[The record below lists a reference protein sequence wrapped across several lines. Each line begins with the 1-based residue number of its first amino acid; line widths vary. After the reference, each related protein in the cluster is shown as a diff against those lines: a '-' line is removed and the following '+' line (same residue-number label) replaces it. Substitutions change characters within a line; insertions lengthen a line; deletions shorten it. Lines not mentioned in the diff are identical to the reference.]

1 MYDFVDK
8 LRHFLSFFAVF
19 CFFYGGTWAQD
30 QSVLTDLDLSKTP
43 YSWLLVSSGSAV
55 CRPIKTSYGWLDLTE
70 GKMASAFTESGAV
83 LWQQGLPAQAAGL
96 ACADQDGFAAVLLKG
111 RRLCLL
117 NPSGLVL
124 WQKAL
129 DFEPKAN
136 PLFGRDGRFFV
147 FGKSEAAAFGMNGV
161 QKWKEKTEPL
171 SSTLSPMQLDDGS
184 LLLFLEEAQGS
195 KSVGLRLSPFGA
207 VLERIV
213 FSGLVSAACS
223 LENGV
228 LLCFSDGSAGL
239 CSVDKG
245 EAKSKWVIKG
255 LGPGQNPRFFP
266 IDAFR
271 AALAFSGAGGS
282 RLAVINTKKAAAES
296 VFGAA
301 DIKGLEYAQAYGD
314 EIFLAAA
321 DFGALYTLAG
331 KRTRGASFP
340 ARTKKFNWDYVL
352 YGSGGNII
360 FTSRNWSVAGWRLLK
375 ASRPAA
381 SESYGSKR
389 KNYKDFYKGQRNDF
403 RLVQEAASQ
412 SRAAA
417 LKKGGYGE
425 NEKDYLFASDA
436 VIGGMFEKLMKKNSL
451 GGSIGAMGGEDLYS
465 FSLAQESACVGALGL
480 FGSAEAAQTLAKVL
494 STCKDESVLIPALKA
509 VQDCGYDPT
518 GAIMDSIESLV
529 AGALPSQETLLK
541 EACAS
546 LYSLCRFMGRP
557 AINKKGLKILA
568 SLRLPQYPSSA
579 KEEAR
584 NVYEKLAKLKF

>member
-8 LRHFLSFFAVF
+8 LRHFLAFFAVF

-30 QSVLTDLDLSKTP
+30 QSVLTDVDLSKTP

-171 SSTLSPMQLDDGS
+171 SATLWPMQLDDGS

-207 VLERIV
+207 LLERIV

-296 VFGAA
+296 VFEAA

-314 EIFLAAA
+314 EFFLAAA

-375 ASRPAA
+375 ASRQAA

-389 KNYKDFYKGQRNDF
+389 KNYKDFYKWLHNICDQWQINDELKNKLDMCGEEIYANIAFYAYPQTEGDIRVAVLKDETQVTLKFADDGIPYNPLEKPDPDITLPPEQRP
-403 RLVQEAASQ
+403 
-412 SRAAA
+412 
-417 LKKGGYGE
+417 
-425 NEKDYLFASDA
+425 
-436 VIGGMFEKLMKKNSL
+436 L
-451 GGSIGAMGGEDLYS
+451 GG
-465 FSLAQESACVGALGL
+465 LGI
-480 FGSAEAAQTLAKVL
+480 FMV
-494 STCKDESVLIPALKA
+494 
-509 VQDCGYDPT
+509 
-518 GAIMDSIESLV
+518 
-529 AGALPSQETLLK
+529 K
-541 EACAS
+541 EMADDIHYEYKNNS
-546 LYSLCRFMGRP
+546 
-557 AINKKGLKILA
+557 NILT
-568 SLRLPQYPSSA
+568 
-579 KEEAR
+579 
-584 NVYEKLAKLKF
+584 LKFNLQ